1 VQLSISVLNYM
12 KWLQIKNQLV
22 YFFLGE
28 YFTDAVRITFS
39 IVLPVWILFAINL
52 PQAAVS
58 VGLGALLITM
68 TDLPGIF
75 KDKLT
80 VSITSILL
88 LLVVAVI
95 TCLVRPYAWL
105 LGAVIVAFCFLFSML
120 TVLGTRYAMVGTAGI
135 ILMIFTIGLKPA
147 NPVIYCTCIFAGSIW
162 YYLVSLLQSKIWPLR
177 SLKHAIIECLST
189 TSAFMKAR
197 QSFYNP
203 EVPLP
208 EAYRKTIAMHALVNE
223 KHEQVRQ
230 LLLRDNAVMNTGNA
244 KGQRLLHVATVAI
257 DLYEHIGAI
266 NYDYQTLRENL
277 KASGTLELISRM
289 IFLLADEL
297 DGISRALLANR
308 RYESRFEHS
317 NELDSLERQLSATID
332 DTSGS
337 HAPLLVNLKDNL
349 QDIARH
355 INDIK
360 DTISQKNLSLP
371 ESQPQPDYK
380 DLITPEKPGLDL
392 LRENLSIHS
401 PVFRFSLRLAIACLF
416 GYLLTF
422 VFNLGNYSYWILL
435 TIVVVM
441 KPAFSITKK
450 RNIERLGGTLV
461 GVAAGLLIMLLINST
476 NAQLGIS
483 IVLLIGFFTF
493 IRLNY
498 TLSVLFLTT
507 MVVLCLSIY
516 GGHHNGFITER
527 LYDTLI
533 GCAIAYAAAY
543 LFPVW
548 EVKKLYNFMIDV
560 LNANSRYLEVL
571 FNDLSGRPT
580 GTTAYKLARK
590 NVYAKLANLS
600 AAYQRM
606 LAEPHRVDDDFV
618 NNFQMVNHT
627 LCSLTASY
635 FPRYR
640 TNSLS
645 GNYSG
650 QFDVLRQ
657 AINELKNC
665 LASFPNKPTDNQEL
679 AQQPLAVDNTA
690 VKPNDSGGMV
700 ATVTNTIKACT
711 RQLLKNER

>member
-1 VQLSISVLNYM
+1 M
-12 KWLQIKNQLV
+12 KWLQFKNQLV

-28 YFTDAVRITFS
+28 YFTDAVRITCS
-39 IVLPVWILFAINL
+39 IVLPVWGLFAMHL
-52 PQAAVS
+52 PQAAIS

-88 LLVVAVI
+88 LLFVAVM
-95 TCLVRPYAWL
+95 TSYVRPYAWL
-105 LGAVIVAFCFLFSML
+105 LGVIIVVFCFIFSML
-120 TVLGTRYAMVGTAGI
+120 TVLGNRYAMVGTAGI

-147 NPVIYCTCIFAGSIW
+147 NSLIYCTCIFAGSIW

-189 TSAFMKAR
+189 TSVFMKTR
-197 QSFYNP
+197 QSFYDP
-203 EVPLP
+203 AIPLH
-208 EAYRKTIAMHALVNE
+208 EAYSKTIAMHALVNE

-230 LLLRDNAVMNTGNA
+230 LLLRDNAVMNIANA
-244 KGQRLLHVATVAI
+244 KGQRLLHIATVAI

-266 NYDYQTLRENL
+266 NFDYQTLRENL
-277 KASGTLELISRM
+277 KASGTLQLVSRM
-289 IFLLADEL
+289 IYLLADEL

-308 RYESRFEHS
+308 KYESRFEHS
-317 NELDSLERQLSATID
+317 EELLSLEHRLTATIGEMD
-332 DTSGS
+332 GTNASV
-337 HAPLLVNLKDNL
+337 LINLKDNL
-349 QDIARH
+349 QNIAAH

-360 DTISQKNLSLP
+360 STISEKARSLP
-371 ESQPQPDYK
+371 ESHLQPDYN
-380 DLITPEKPGLDL
+380 DLITAQPPGLDL
-392 LRENLSIHS
+392 IRDNLSIHS

-450 RNIERLGGTLV
+450 RNFERLGGTLV
-461 GVAAGLLIMLLINST
+461 GVGAGLLMLWLINNTSI
-476 NAQLGIS
+476 QLIIS
-483 IVLLIGFFTF
+483 VILLIGFFTF

-498 TLSVLFLTT
+498 TVSVMCLTT

-533 GCAIAYAAAY
+533 GCVIAYAAAY

-548 EVKKLYNFMIDV
+548 EVKKLYSFMIDV

-571 FNDLSGRPT
+571 FSDLSGRPT

-606 LAEPHRVDDDFV
+606 LAEPHHVDEGFV
-618 NNFQMVNHT
+618 SNFQMLNHT

-635 FPRYR
+635 FPLYR
-640 TNSLS
+640 SKAFT
-645 GNYSG
+645 GG
-650 QFDVLRQ
+650 HMVHFEVLQQ
-657 AINELKNC
+657 AINELKSC
-665 LASFPNKPTDNQEL
+665 LVSFPLKPQTDSNDNNSL
-679 AQQPLAVDNTA
+679 AEDT
-690 VKPNDSGGMV
+690 
-700 ATVTNTIKACT
+700 
-711 RQLLKNER
+711 QLLNVSENGAGSLVMSIIKNIKKCTTQLLHEEK